1 MGLVQQRANP
11 KQRRENMANTNSNR
25 RDFLKVTAAGATG
38 ALVGFLGPAKV
49 FGAPAAWTSKMAINP
64 NIDNLRVVCCSD
76 PTMVANGAPNWNNA
90 TAVGNAVSRD
100 RVFADMDEMAK
111 SLANKTTAGEAWG
124 AIFQMPAGKSA
135 WSNVKVAI
143 KVNCIS
149 PHRVNVHLLDKL
161 CRELNAL
168 GVPFANITIGDP
180 SQSSTSAWYGA
191 YVTSGRLPS
200 GVSFNLATADLT
212 NGNVDL
218 LINTAVYKTHWS
230 QFGCITLTM
239 KNHYGFFPVDHG
251 ATTAMDTLSTYSK
264 SDAIMGTGT
273 PPRQQLCIV
282 DSLWHSTSWAANPSL
297 QQNMLIMGTFTG
309 AVDFCFVH
317 DIHPSIYEAEN
328 DPPKTF
334 TLTERAIQDRYL
346 TDFGYT
352 ASDFQN
358 LHLVSVP
365 PAGGTGLND
374 RGRATQQAGGVLNVK
389 TTGSAFL
396 STGTH
401 VNLPSTTGELIVD
414 VLDISGRQLS
424 RIAALPYAG
433 RSLTVTWDGI
443 ARGRTVSSGPYVIRA
458 RIGSSVTTSLLS
470 VTRR

>member
-1 MGLVQQRANP
+1 
-11 KQRRENMANTNSNR
+11 MANTNSNR

-38 ALVGFLGPAKV
+38 ALVGLLGPAKV

-64 NIDNLRVVCCSD
+64 NIDNLRVVCCND
-76 PTMVANGAPNWNNA
+76 PTMVVNATPNWNNA
-90 TAVGNAVSRD
+90 AAVGNAVSRD

-111 SLANKTTAGEAWG
+111 SLANKTTAGEAWRT
-124 AIFQMPAGKSA
+124 IFQMPAGKSA
-135 WSNVKVAI
+135 WSNVKVAM

-149 PHRVNVHLLDKL
+149 AHRVNVHVLDKL

-180 SQSSTSAWYGA
+180 SQSSTAAWYGA
-191 YVTSGRLPS
+191 YTTSGSLPS

-218 LINTAVYKTHWS
+218 LVNAAVYKSHFT
-230 QFGCITLTM
+230 QFGCISLTM
-239 KNHYGFFPVDHG
+239 KNHYGFFPVVHTPEG
-251 ATTAMDTLSTYSK
+251 AMDALSTYSK

-282 DSLWHSTSWAANPSL
+282 DSLWHAINWTAMPTL
-297 QQNMLIMGTFTG
+297 RQNMLVMGTFTG
-309 AVDFCFVH
+309 AVDFCIVH

-328 DPPKTF
+328 EGNTF
-334 TLTERAIQDRYL
+334 TFTELATQDRYL
-346 TDFGYT
+346 TDFGYA
-352 ASDFQN
+352 ASDYEN
-358 LHLVSVP
+358 LHLVNVP

-374 RGRATQQAGGVLNVK
+374 RRTATQQTGAVLNVK
-389 TTGSAFL
+389 VTGSAL
-396 STGTH
+396 RSAGTRLD
-401 VNLPSTTGELIVD
+401 LPSTAGELIVD

-424 RIAALPYAG
+424 SIAALPYAG
-433 RSLTVTWDGI
+433 HSLAVTWDGI
-443 ARGRTVSSGPYVIRA
+443 ARGRTVSSGPYIIRA
-458 RIGSSVTTSLLS
+458 RLGGSVVTSVLS